1 MGQKDNM
8 TRFYLA
14 PMEGITGYV
23 YRNAY
28 AKYYGNIDKYFTPFI
43 SPGEH
48 KCYKSRELRDV
59 LPENN
64 TGLNV
69 TVQML
74 TNNADHFLHTTKK
87 LKEFGYKEV
96 NLNLGCPS
104 GTVVS
109 KGRGS
114 GFLAYPDRLD
124 DFLDTVF
131 EGVDKIGIALSVKT
145 RLGRD
150 DENEFYNL
158 LEIYNKYPLSELI
171 IHPRIQ
177 KDMYKN
183 SPRMDL
189 FRYALE
195 HSVNPV
201 VYNGDI
207 FNAWRY
213 NEFVGDFPQVDT
225 VMLGRGIIINPGLMD
240 YITTG
245 KSPDR
250 KKLADFYNELVSNY
264 LEEIQGEKNVMFK
277 MKELMFYLV
286 NIFVERD
293 VYWKKFKKA
302 DNLSELVY
310 ILQNMIADG
319 KMIPDKDFIPL
330 FF

>member
-1 MGQKDNM
+1 MN
-8 TRFYLA
+8 RFYLA

-23 YRNAY
+23 YRNTY

-64 TGLNV
+64 TGLNI

-74 TNNADHFLHTTKK
+74 TNNAEHFLHTAKK
-87 LKEFGYKEV
+87 LKEFGYREV

-124 DFLDTVF
+124 EFLDRVF
-131 EGVDKIGIALSVKT
+131 EGAAKTGITVSIKT

-150 DENEFYNL
+150 KEDEFYRL
-158 LEIYNKYPLSELI
+158 LDIYNKYPLSELI

-177 KDMYKN
+177 KDMYTN
-183 SPRMDL
+183 CPRKEY
-189 FRYALE
+189 FTYALE
-195 HSVNPV
+195 HSFCSV

-207 FNAWRY
+207 FSMGKYR
-213 NEFVGDFPQVDT
+213 EFAAEYPQVDT
-225 VMLGRGIIINPGLMD
+225 IMLGRGIITNPGLIE
-240 YITTG
+240 YILTG

-250 KKLADFYNELVSNY
+250 NTLNSFYDELISKY
-264 LEEIQGEKNVMFK
+264 LLEIQGEKNVIFK
-277 MKELMFYLV
+277 MKELMFYFV
-286 NIFVERD
+286 NIFTEKD
-293 VYWKKFKKA
+293 AYWKKFKKA
-302 DNLSELVY
+302 DNLKELSYV
-310 ILQNMIADG
+310 LHNMITKG
-319 KMIPDKDFIPL
+319 EMISDNDFYPN
-330 FF
+330 FYQK